1 MSLLPLIAAHTGTP
15 ESSFGW
21 KEILSVAG
29 IVLPALFGLF
39 LYLWKRGNDAQ
50 QALVTQKLEALGNS
64 TKGLE
69 TAVQD
74 LDRLVQN
81 QRNECTT
88 RYVMH
93 NTYANDLQAQ
103 RDHLSTLKDLI
114 KQQHDMV
121 KDLVS

>member
-1 MSLLPLIAAHTGTP
+1 MLSLPTFLTNTGAA
-15 ESSFGW
+15 EAAFGW
-21 KEILSVAG
+21 KEWLSVAG
-29 IVLPALFGLF
+29 IVIPALFGLLF
-39 LYLWKRGNDAQ
+39 FLWKRGNDAER
-50 QALVTQKLEALGNS
+50 ALVQQRLESLDQTIKDAEKALQS
-64 TKGLE
+64 
-69 TAVQD
+69 

-93 NTYANDLQAQ
+93 TTYTNDLQAQ

-121 KDLVS
+121 KELVS